1 MSFRFPFVCSE
12 STQKQFFQN
21 QGTLS
26 GWKDAILE
34 VLKHIN
40 ANDELIQIAKSE
52 ESIENIKDRFIEK
65 EFILDV
71 VEVFR

>member
-1 MSFRFPFVCSE
+1 MPKYIIFVVDLKNKKSISE
-12 STQKQFFQN
+12 SVICW
-21 QGTLS
+21 

-34 VLKHIN
+34 VLNHIN